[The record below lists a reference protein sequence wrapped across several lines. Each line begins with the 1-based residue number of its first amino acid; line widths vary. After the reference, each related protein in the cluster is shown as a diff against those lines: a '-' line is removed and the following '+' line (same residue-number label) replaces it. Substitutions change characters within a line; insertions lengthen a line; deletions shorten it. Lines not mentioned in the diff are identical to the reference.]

1 MGLNFYYYDGLQPK
15 MRAGIINEHEC
26 TWRTSTPQS
35 PKYLLQF
42 NTWFYCLPTYL
53 VLVRG
58 YLSLALHKP
67 CFFLTLIQNSACL
80 LGIYISGA
88 RVSHPFKVYEP
99 EPDRRSVC
107 SVSSSVHGRSSTTK
121 SVQYEPNSRGDSVP
135 KFVDV
140 SYFMLLW
147 IVLNHLLMQMP
158 VDPNISR
165 NYIIKPN

>member
-1 MGLNFYYYDGLQPK
+1 M
-15 MRAGIINEHEC
+15 
-26 TWRTSTPQS
+26 
-35 PKYLLQF
+35 
-42 NTWFYCLPTYL
+42 
-53 VLVRG
+53 
-58 YLSLALHKP
+58 
-67 CFFLTLIQNSACL
+67 TLIQKSACL

-140 SYFMLLW
+140 SYFMLLC
-147 IVLNHLLMQMP
+147 IVLNYLLMQMP
-158 VDPNISR
+158 ADPN
-165 NYIIKPN
+165 Y

>member
-1 MGLNFYYYDGLQPK
+1 M
-15 MRAGIINEHEC
+15 
-26 TWRTSTPQS
+26 
-35 PKYLLQF
+35 
-42 NTWFYCLPTYL
+42 
-53 VLVRG
+53 
-58 YLSLALHKP
+58 
-67 CFFLTLIQNSACL
+67 TLIQNSACL

-140 SYFMLLW
+140 SYFMLLR
-147 IVLNHLLMQMP
+147 IVLLMQMP

-165 NYIIKPN
+165 NYIIKPKNPDFILFITDVIRCFGVLFRLN